1 MDMTCPHCGNHLR
14 SKPEW
19 AGRTATCKS
28 CNGRFV
34 IPTSPTLKDD
44 EVQFEVVQSSVSSK
58 PLARPAEPDE
68 NPFEFL
74 TQGTNGAPSGE
85 CAPAAKR
92 PHRKFSLPTILG
104 TCLLALLVGVA
115 AIVVALRSTV
125 ENRQQVE
132 NTTGSKDSRSIGQ
145 AKPSTPAA
153 SGLKSSGIP
162 VGPQATESHLLYVQ
176 SLQAWY
182 DPRPERTVFLGRT
195 GARNMKDAI
204 SWAERYLVAIDD
216 DGWDGTRI
224 FLAIPAWRVIWK
236 NDQFDEAKGQTIL
249 SRAATVTPEIAHWQ
263 TALMPHNGGET
274 VPNEIAIT
282 LVCDID
288 GLFIGNNY
296 QADRGRTMQQ
306 RLQAMPVERPRD
318 LGNVLWVA
326 DPHAA
331 MLLAQYAPLFSS
343 SGQINE
349 TVYSTVLSELK
360 VRCPKHSP
368 RSK

>member
-1 MDMTCPHCGNHLR
+1 M
-14 SKPEW
+14 
-19 AGRTATCKS
+19 
-28 CNGRFV
+28 
-34 IPTSPTLKDD
+34 
-44 EVQFEVVQSSVSSK
+44 
-58 PLARPAEPDE
+58 
-68 NPFEFL
+68 
-74 TQGTNGAPSGE
+74 
-85 CAPAAKR
+85 
-92 PHRKFSLPTILG
+92 
-104 TCLLALLVGVA
+104 
-115 AIVVALRSTV
+115 

-132 NTTGSKDSRSIGQ
+132 NTTGSKDSRSVGQ
-145 AKPSTPAA
+145 VKPSTQAA

-162 VGPQATESHLLYVQ
+162 VGPQTTESHLLYVQ

-204 SWAERYLVAIDD
+204 SWAERYLAAIDHG
-216 DGWDGTRI
+216 GWDGTRI

-249 SRAATVTPEIAHWQ
+249 SRAAAVTPKIPDWQ
-263 TALMPHNGGET
+263 TVLTPHNGGGT
-274 VPNEIAIT
+274 VPREIAIT

-288 GLFIGNNY
+288 GLFNGNNY
-296 QADRGRTMQQ
+296 QADRSRTMQQ
-306 RLQAMPVERPRD
+306 RLQAMPVEKPRD
-318 LGNVLWVA
+318 LGNVLWIA

-331 MLLAQYAPLFSS
+331 MLLAQYDPLFSS